1 MKKLFSIAIIA
12 ILTLANVNAQAPSF
26 GLKAGF
32 NSLSIRASAQGVSA
46 SESASGFYIGAFG
59 EFQVSDKFDIQ
70 TELQFVSVSEDGE
83 SSSVLALPIMAKI
96 NVADKVSAVA
106 GPQLGFLLDDDAEGI
121 KKFGIGL
128 GAGLAFDITDDIF
141 IDGRYVFGLNNRL
154 EETNIEGIDVDA
166 KFNYLQI
173 GLGYRF

>member
-1 MKKLFSIAIIA
+1 MKKLFLIATVA
-12 ILTLANVNAQAPSF
+12 ILGFTNVNAQEPSF

-32 NSLSIRASAQGVSA
+32 NSLSIRVSVEGISD

-59 EFQVSDKFDIQ
+59 EFQVSEKFDIQ

-83 SSSVLALPIMAKI
+83 SSSVLALPIMAKV
-96 NVADKVSAVA
+96 NVANKLSAVA

-141 IDGRYVFGLNNRL
+141 IDGRYVLGLNNRL
-154 EETNIEGIDVDA
+154 EESNVEGFDLDA
-166 KFNYLQI
+166 KFNYLQF